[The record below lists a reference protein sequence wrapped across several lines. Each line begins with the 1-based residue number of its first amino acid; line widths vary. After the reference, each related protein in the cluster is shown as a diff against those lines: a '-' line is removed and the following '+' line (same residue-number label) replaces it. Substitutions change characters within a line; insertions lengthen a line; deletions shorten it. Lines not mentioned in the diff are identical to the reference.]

1 MTEAGAESVAERPR
15 QGRKG
20 GGGTAAGTA
29 TASQAVTAWNEVSTE
44 WPPMV
49 MEEVLRRENLLR
61 AYQRVKSNRGAAGVD
76 GMSVEQLGSHLV
88 RHWEA
93 IREELLA
100 GRYRPAPVRSVEI
113 PKPSGGVRRLG
124 IPTVLDRLIQQALLQ
139 VLQPHLDA
147 TFSERS
153 FGFRPGRNAHQA
165 VVAARAHI
173 AAGNRWVVDVDLKDF
188 FDRVNHDVLMAR
200 LARRIEDKRI
210 LRLIRLYLQAGLL
223 EGGLVSPRVEGTP
236 QGGPLSPLLSNV
248 LLDELDRELERR
260 GHHFVRYADDC
271 NVYVRSRRAGERV
284 LDSLERFL
292 AKRLRLEVN
301 RAKSAVD
308 RPWRRK
314 FLGYSVTALR
324 ETKLRVSPEAVRRLK
339 EKLRRLFRAGRGR
352 SLSKVIQ
359 QLGPVLI
366 GWLEYFRLAEVAAC
380 FEDLDKWLRRKLRCI
395 LWRQWK
401 RPRTRAKELVRR
413 GLDRERAYAS
423 AYNGHG
429 PWWNAGASHLNA
441 AVPTRFL
448 TQLGLPSLL
457 QTHRRLQSLA
467 RTAVYGTVRTVV

>member
-1 MTEAGAESVAERPR
+1 VDEKPQQDVE
-15 QGRKG
+15 QGRRNRSG
-20 GGGTAAGTA
+20 AMPAP
-29 TASQAVTAWNEVSTE
+29 QAVTAWNEISTE
-44 WPPMV
+44 RPPMV

-61 AYQRVKSNRGAAGVD
+61 AYQRVKSNKGAPGVD
-76 GMSVEQLGSHLV
+76 GMTVEQLGTDLV
-88 RHWEA
+88 LRWEA

-124 IPTVLDRLIQQALLQ
+124 IPTVLDRLVQQALLQ
-139 VLQPHLDA
+139 VLQPHFDV

-153 FGFRPGRNAHQA
+153 FGFRPGRSTHQA
-165 VVAARAHI
+165 VTQARAEI
-173 AAGNRWVVDVDLKDF
+173 AAGYRWVVDIDLKDF

-200 LARRIEDKRI
+200 LAKRIEDKRI

-260 GHHFVRYADDC
+260 GHRFVRYADDC
-271 NVYVRSRRAGERV
+271 NVYVRSRRAGERL

-314 FLGYSVTALR
+314 FLGYTVTAQHDA
-324 ETKLRVSPEAVRRLK
+324 KLRVSPESVRRLK
-339 EKLRRLFRAGRGR
+339 EKLRQLFRAGRGR

-359 QLGPVLI
+359 QLGPALT

-380 FEDLDKWLRRKLRCI
+380 FEDLDKWLRRKLRVI

-401 RPRTRAKELVRR
+401 RPLTRAKELVRR
-413 GLDRERAYAS
+413 GLDRERALIS

-429 PWWNAGASHLNA
+429 PWWNAGASHMNA

-448 TQLGLPSLL
+448 TQLGLPNLL
-457 QTHRRLQSLA
+457 QTHRRLQSQS